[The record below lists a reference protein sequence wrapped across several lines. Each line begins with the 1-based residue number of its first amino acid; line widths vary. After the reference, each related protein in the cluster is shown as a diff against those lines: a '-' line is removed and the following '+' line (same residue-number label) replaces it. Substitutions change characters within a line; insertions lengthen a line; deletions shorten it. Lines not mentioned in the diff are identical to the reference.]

1 MKIMQTKRNSTAGE
15 HTYKPVKLNLFGV
28 IKRFL
33 RWKHSKLTTAILMV
47 VIIIING
54 TLAIS
59 GVYPLWIGYFNYLT
73 ACTPLIFFLD
83 KRG

>member
-1 MKIMQTKRNSTAGE
+1 MNTEKTTEKKSKFAI
-15 HTYKPVKLNLFGV
+15 FIV

-33 RWKHSKLTTAILMV
+33 RWKHSKLMTTILV
-47 VIIIING
+47 VSIIVANG

-59 GVYPLWIGYFNYLT
+59 GVYPLWIGYFNYLI
-73 ACTPLIFFLD
+73 ACTPLLFFLY